1 MCQGQ
6 CQAAAM
12 FQLSCSPLLGGKF
25 VSKLGCSLRFS
36 IHTRTLTCY
45 FFCFFCCLY
54 STLILQISAKFR
66 CAKCMVG
73 AFGATRAM
81 QQQPCNEKLADCHT
95 ALQPPPVFRVIQPKT
110 SENTI
115 TVRCPSN
122 NVNELRDTSG
132 KRLHT

>member
-1 MCQGQ
+1 MCKSSNVPR
-6 CQAAAM
+6 AM
-12 FQLSCSPLLGGKF
+12 PSSCDVSIVVFSSFGGKF
-25 VSKLGCSLRFS
+25 VSKLGCSLRFTHALYR
-36 IHTRTLTCY
+36 II
-45 FFCFFCCLY
+45 FCFFCCLY

-66 CAKCMVG
+66 CAKCIVG
-73 AFGATRAM
+73 AFGGTRAM

-122 NVNELRDTSG
+122 NVNELKDTSG
-132 KRLHT
+132 K